1 MEYKLPSLDSFKK
14 DSIKLDWNEGSE
26 NLIKTLDFID
36 LKRLKNYPILESS
49 ELKNTI
55 LKKNN
60 FINKDLD
67 IILTT
72 GSDEFIFR
80 LLVSLK
86 KEIDHLYFIKPSYT
100 QILSDSIN
108 LGYNVV
114 ELYSDPFQDIS
125 VDLFDDISPDV
136 RGLFYICTPNNP
148 TGRIVDSKIIKEL
161 SHKFSN
167 SLFIIDEAYIDFC
180 ENLSVINLSECCS
193 NLIFIRTFSKAY
205 SLAGLRVGY
214 GIYNTKRL
222 PDFHKYFNPKS
233 ISLLSSVICKRA
245 IDLNLSETYLKEVEE
260 FKTYLKELNNPNV
273 FFNEGNFFLY
283 KPKCGVA
290 NYLQKLNQNKIYV
303 RDRSSMHGLEGFVR
317 ISISDIN
324 SMMNNI
330 DLILEKE

>member
-26 NLIKTLDFID
+26 NLIKTLDFVD

-60 FINKDLD
+60 IGNKDLD

-86 KEIDHLYFIKPSYT
+86 KEIEHLYFIKPSYT
-100 QILSDSIN
+100 QILSDSHN
-108 LGYNVV
+108 LGYNVI

-125 VDLFDDISPDV
+125 IGLFDDISPDV

-148 TGRIVDSKIIKEL
+148 TGRIVDSKIIKDL
-161 SHKFSN
+161 AHKFSN
-167 SLFIIDEAYIDFC
+167 SIFIVDEAYIDFC
-180 ENLSVINLSECCS
+180 ENLSAIKLSECCS

-222 PDFHKYFNPKS
+222 PDLYKYFNPKS

-245 IDLNLSETYLKEVEE
+245 IDLNLSETYVNEVED
-260 FKTYLKELNNPNV
+260 FKVFLKDLNNPNI

-283 KPKCGVA
+283 KPKCGVTK
-290 NYLQKLNQNKIYV
+290 YLQKLKQNKIYV
-303 RDRSSMHGLEGFVR
+303 RNRSDMYGLAGFVR
-317 ISISDIN
+317 ISISDFN
-324 SMMNNI
+324 TMMDNI